1 MRKKYVI
8 DRSSAVVGKGE
19 DGWDFP
25 TVNNISGGN
34 QSKGGVTVLAEESE
48 RHQSFVDVECI
59 SSMLLVSTICN
70 T

>member
-34 QSKGGVTVLAEESE
+34 QSKGVVTLPEESE
-48 RHQSFVDVECI
+48 SHQSFV
-59 SSMLLVSTICN
+59 
-70 T
+70 

>member
-34 QSKGGVTVLAEESE
+34 QSKGVVTEKKVKAIKALY
-48 RHQSFVDVECI
+48 
-59 SSMLLVSTICN
+59 M
-70 T
+70 

>member
-1 MRKKYVI
+1 M
-8 DRSSAVVGKGE
+8 G
-19 DGWDFP
+19 FP